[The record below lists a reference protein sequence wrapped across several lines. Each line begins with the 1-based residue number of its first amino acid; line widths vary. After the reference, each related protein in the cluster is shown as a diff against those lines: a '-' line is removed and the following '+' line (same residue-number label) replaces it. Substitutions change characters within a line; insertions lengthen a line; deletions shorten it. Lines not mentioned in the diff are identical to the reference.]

1 MGISRSKIN
10 PKKICKAKPLV
21 DNIITYHRINSTG
34 KNNANIVVISKMILI
49 TWVTIKVKLAGLGY
63 LWVPIKAKLRLQKM
77 LISKVIFF
85 HIQLKIK
92 TE

>member
-10 PKKICKAKPLV
+10 LKKICKAKPLV
-21 DNIITYHRINSTG
+21 DNITRYHRINSTG
-34 KNNANIVVISKMILI
+34 KNYANIIVISKIILI
-49 TWVTIKVKLAGLGY
+49 TRVIIKVKLAGLRY
-63 LWVPIKAKLRLQKM
+63 LWVSIKAKLLLQKI

-85 HIQLKIK
+85 HFQLKIK